1 MKRFISLIIVG
12 CFGLMMAQ
20 DAAGTYKLTGTNV
33 RYTSLLRQTS
43 TVSATDAYGLGV
55 TIPLATF
62 PINAPAGQLINGPF
76 NEDNLELS
84 GAFLNVTFNEDGTG
98 TVNEGS
104 YYPTL
109 DLDEET
115 CITTGAALPIT
126 DELVYT
132 SNLTPANYVQTTTL
146 LGIPSLSPFSG
157 GFIGGISLSQSSE
170 LDFFTFGQS
179 AGALGACG
187 AGFYADGS
195 PCDASYPGN
204 DCAIYEACMSAGYVS
219 KGHDIETVEGNGVR
233 DMYVEWHAIDG
244 PLSQSGFG
252 DDETDPCEDDLCVA
266 NADQDQCLEADG
278 SVSPACTAELESF
291 DRILGV
297 PGLPSTIMNPDCG
310 YGDFIVGGSDL
321 VGPALAG
328 GVQAAC
334 QSGMSGDADG
344 NGYPDVVDGCF
355 GLSGAGYD
363 PATAATMAFVG
374 ACTQLGFDEA
384 TCTELAYLAQ
394 MSVESTYICYD
405 YVSHEVDYTVTS
417 EEDCVGA
424 TQMWTP
430 MAWDCYGLFGLTQQS
445 EALCGAAAAA
455 WLGDCVLGDGLS
467 ATFNVLNEDLAP
479 WGGFLTWNS
488 VMYSQCAAAGGG
500 DACNA
505 YLVPDAGSAFDPT
518 CLADGDSSDCS
529 GRLLMNMDPT
539 CVPELQVREVYID
552 FDQIDDSCGT
562 GDISLDGIVNILDVV
577 ALVQLIL
584 GGGEPTADDLCGG
597 DINAD
602 GVLSILDVV
611 AIIQTIL
618 GGRTDDASMIEIFNN
633 NNIVTIEA
641 DGYVGAVQMTLAHG
655 NDFSINLTNDAYVAQ
670 SHTDGNQTK
679 LMVVNPGS
687 ELFTAQGEFEIV
699 EVIAANGND
708 YIDVINPEAISLSD
722 AYPNPFNP
730 TTSFELQVGNAG
742 HVTMNVYNLMGQ
754 VVSTL
759 VNNTMDAGNYN
770 ITWDAANFSSGM
782 YIVKAETVNGIA
794 SQKVML
800 VK

>member
-266 NADQDQCLEADG
+266 NADQDWCLEADG
-278 SVSPACTAELESF
+278 SVSPACTAELEAF

-328 GVQAAC
+328 GVLATCTAGVQT
-334 QSGMSGDADG
+334 DLDE
-344 NGYPDVVDGCF
+344 NGFADVVDPF
-355 GLSGAGYD
+355 
-363 PATAATMAFVG
+363 
-374 ACTQLGFDEA
+374 
-384 TCTELAYLAQ
+384 
-394 MSVESTYICYD
+394 
-405 YVSHEVDYTVTS
+405 
-417 EEDCVGA
+417 
-424 TQMWTP
+424 
-430 MAWDCYGLFGLTQQS
+430 
-445 EALCGAAAAA
+445 
-455 WLGDCVLGDGLS
+455 
-467 ATFNVLNEDLAP
+467 
-479 WGGFLTWNS
+479 
-488 VMYSQCAAAGGG
+488 
-500 DACNA
+500 
-505 YLVPDAGSAFDPT
+505 AGSYYIESLTDRIIFESEKLIKKIDDLGGSINA
-518 CLADGDSSDCS
+518 L
-529 GRLLMNMDPT
+529 NMEFQQNEIAHSAYEFQKKIDT
-539 CVPELQVREVYID
+539 KERIIVGVNKFINTEETLPELQSINQEETEKQINKIKIFKQSRNQVLVNKSLEELKNNAKTNNNLFQYI
-552 FDQIDDSCGT
+552 
-562 GDISLDGIVNILDVV
+562 
-577 ALVQLIL
+577 
-584 GGGEPTADDLCGG
+584 
-597 DINAD
+597 INALKSKATLGEISD
-602 GVLSILDVV
+602 TLRDV
-611 AIIQTIL
+611 
-618 GGRTDDASMIEIFNN
+618 F
-633 NNIVTIEA
+633 
-641 DGYVGAVQMTLAHG
+641 
-655 NDFSINLTNDAYVAQ
+655 
-670 SHTDGNQTK
+670 
-679 LMVVNPGS
+679 
-687 ELFTAQGEFEIV
+687 GEY
-699 EVIAANGND
+699 A
-708 YIDVINPEAISLSD
+708 
-722 AYPNPFNP
+722 
-730 TTSFELQVGNAG
+730 
-742 HVTMNVYNLMGQ
+742 
-754 VVSTL
+754 
-759 VNNTMDAGNYN
+759 
-770 ITWDAANFSSGM
+770 
-782 YIVKAETVNGIA
+782 
-794 SQKVML
+794 
-800 VK
+800 

>member
-43 TVSATDAYGLGV
+43 TVSATDAYGIGV

-84 GAFLNVTFNEDGTG
+84 GAFLNVTFNEDGSG

-115 CITTGAALPIT
+115 CLTSGAALPIT

-132 SNLTPANYVQTTTL
+132 SNLTPAQYVQTTTL
-146 LGIPSLSPFSG
+146 LGIPSLSPFAG
-157 GFIGGISLSQSSE
+157 QFIGGISLSQSAE
-170 LDFFTFGQS
+170 LDLFTFGQS

-187 AGFYADGS
+187 AGFYADGT
-195 PCDASYPGN
+195 PCDASVPGN
-204 DCAIYEACMSAGYVS
+204 DCAIYEACASAGYVS

-244 PLSQSGFG
+244 GLSQSGFG
-252 DDETDPCEDDLCVA
+252 DDASDPCEDGLCVA
-266 NADQDQCLEADG
+266 NADLADCQEADG
-278 SVSPACTAELESF
+278 SVSPACTAELEAF

-297 PGLPSTIMNPDCG
+297 PGLPSTVMNPDCG
-310 YGDFIVGGSDL
+310 YGEFIVGGSDL

-328 GVQAAC
+328 GVLATCTAGVQT
-334 QSGMSGDADG
+334 DLDE
-344 NGYPDVVDGCF
+344 NGFADVVDACF
-355 GLSGAGYD
+355 GIEMGYGLPGD
-363 PATAATMAFVG
+363 QAATMAFMG
-374 ACTQLGFDEA
+374 ACAQLGF
-384 TCTELAYLAQ
+384 
-394 MSVESTYICYD
+394 
-405 YVSHEVDYTVTS
+405 S
-417 EEDCVGA
+417 EEDCALLAAGA
-424 TQMWTP
+424 AGAVTGQFACYDPVSHNLTVPNDDGTCNEGALLELEWN
-430 MAWDCYGLFGLTQQS
+430 CYGLAALTVDPWTESVCGL
-445 EALCGAAAAA
+445 AAAA

-467 ATFNVLNEDLAP
+467 STFGVLDATLAP

-488 VMYSQCAAAGGG
+488 VSYSQCLAGGGG

-505 YLVPDAGSAFDPT
+505 YLVADGGYAFDPA
-518 CLADGDSSDCS
+518 CLADGDPSDCS

-562 GDISLDGIVNILDVV
+562 GDLTLDGIVNILDVV
-577 ALVQLIL
+577 NLVQLIL
-584 GGGEPTADDLCGG
+584 GGGEATADELCGG
-597 DINAD
+597 DLSGD
-602 GVLSILDVV
+602 GLLSILDVV
-611 AIIQTIL
+611 ALIQNIL
-618 GGRTDDASMIEIFNN
+618 GGRTDNASMIEIFNN
-633 NNIVTIEA
+633 NNTVTIEA
-641 DGYVGAVQMTLAHG
+641 DGYVGAVQMTLNHG
-655 NDFSINLTNDAYVAQ
+655 SNFSIELTNDAFVAQ

-687 ELFTAQGEFEIV
+687 ELFTAEGQFEIV
-699 EVIAANGND
+699 EVIAANSND
-708 YIDVINPEAISLSD
+708 YIDVVNPDAISLSD

-730 TTSFELQVGNAG
+730 TTSFELQVGTAG

-754 VVSTL
+754 NVGTL

-770 ITWDAANFSSGM
+770 ITWDATNFSSGM